1 MTRPAFIMEKGST
14 MDDMQKTMQAP
25 ELGLHQKVER
35 LIRVQE
41 EVQQSLATLL
51 GYAGNQ
57 RVLLKASP
65 SGILY
70 AASPRLSDVVHY
82 TAGAPS
88 TAKQGDDLPCTEV
101 LCMAH
106 PDNTGRIWVRTMK
119 TAAANNAFP
128 LDKTDVIGF
137 SVENLNQLHAL
148 IVANGDTLIV
158 GYSL

>member
-1 MTRPAFIMEKGST
+1 
-14 MDDMQKTMQAP
+14 MDDIQKTMQAP

-35 LIRVQE
+35 FIRVQE
-41 EVQQSLATLL
+41 EMQQSLATVL

-70 AASPRLSDVVHY
+70 VASPRLSDVVHY
-82 TAGAPS
+82 PATAPNAAIQGA
-88 TAKQGDDLPCTEV
+88 DLPCTEV

-128 LDKTDVIGF
+128 LDKSDIVGF
-137 SVENLNQLHAL
+137 SIENLNQLYAL